1 MKLRL
6 LLCSAVLF
14 LAGCSVS
21 DTSTPEL
28 ELSDFGV
35 KKTICSIRQDV
46 VDMFTHTPAKQP
58 VCEGSIVKGC
68 QPVLYFD
75 LGSTELSDEAIQNL
89 DWASSKVL
97 RYDRYNVNLTGHT
110 DQLGDEED
118 NLLLSEKRANAVQ
131 TYLLEKGIDETRIHV
146 SFKGEEDPVCEEDF
160 CDELNRRVEM
170 NIYPVDGLFSNSD
183 NF

>member
-21 DTSTPEL
+21 DTSAPEL
-28 ELSDFGV
+28 EPSDFGV

-46 VDMFTHTPAKQP
+46 VDMFTHTPVKQP

-97 RYDRYNVNLTGHT
+97 RYDRYNVNLIGHA

-118 NLLLSEKRANAVQ
+118 NLYN
-131 TYLLEKGIDETRIHV
+131 
-146 SFKGEEDPVCEEDF
+146 
-160 CDELNRRVEM
+160 
-170 NIYPVDGLFSNSD
+170 
-183 NF
+183 

>member
-6 LLCSAVLF
+6 LLCLTVLF

-21 DTSTPEL
+21 DTSAPEL
-28 ELSDFGV
+28 EPSDFGV

-46 VDMFTHTPAKQP
+46 VDMFNSTPVKQP

-75 LGSTELSDEAIQNL
+75 LGSTELSDESIQNL
-89 DWASSKVL
+89 DWVSLKMM
-97 RYDRYNVNLTGHT
+97 RYERYNVTLTGHT
-110 DQLGDEED
+110 DQSGDEES

-131 TYLLEKGIDETRIHV
+131 TYLLENGIDESRIHV

-170 NIYPVDGLFSNSD
+170 HIYPTNTLFSDSD